1 MVISTGE
8 KYDFYNG
15 TQKKKYQTNKQ
26 TKKQNSA
33 RVLVSV
39 ATCKELGSHPSH
51 PYTKRLNKLM
61 FKDFI

>member
-1 MVISTGE
+1 MISTME
-8 KYDFYNG
+8 LKK
-15 TQKKKYQTNKQ
+15 KKKYQTNKQ
-26 TKKQNSA
+26 TKKQNST